1 MAKAKPAATES
12 KEAAPRGRKPNPDAQ
27 NGVAPPAPK
36 TASALV
42 WDVAEKIHA
51 KGDQPMPS
59 AVIEQVH
66 KKNPDMNTST
76 IKTQLARWRQFHGM
90 VTPRAEK

>member
-1 MAKAKPAATES
+1 MAKAKPAV

-27 NGVAPPAPK
+27 NGVAPPAAK

-42 WDVAEKIHA
+42 WEVADKLHA
-51 KGDQPMPS
+51 KGEQPVPS
-59 AVIEQVH
+59 VVVEQVQ
-66 KKNPDMNTST
+66 KKKADMNVAT

-90 VTPRAEK
+90 VTPRAAA

>member
-1 MAKAKPAATES
+1 MAKAKPEVN
-12 KEAAPRGRKPNPDAQ
+12 EAAPRGRKPNPDAQ

-36 TASALV
+36 TASAAV
-42 WDVAEKIHA
+42 WAAADAIHA
-51 KGDQPMPS
+51 KGNQPTPS
-59 AVIEQVH
+59 IVIEQVH

-90 VTPRAEK
+90 VTLRAEK